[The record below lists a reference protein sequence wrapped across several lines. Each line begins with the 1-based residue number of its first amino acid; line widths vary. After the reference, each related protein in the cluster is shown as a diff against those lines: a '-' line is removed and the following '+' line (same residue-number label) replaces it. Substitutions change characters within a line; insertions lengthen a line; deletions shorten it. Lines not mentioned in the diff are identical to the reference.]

1 MSASTMPRIVD
12 PRVYRRQGPPIAG
25 YPLRPRPQCNSME
38 IRVRRATVAD
48 APLLAALQRRTALL
62 AYASIFPAEAPKPDL
77 DVMTLE
83 WQRRLSGLHS
93 PNACAFVA
101 QVGRGCQAGVIV
113 ACGDPVD
120 PDLGHITRFYVDPK
134 EWGQGVGRA
143 LYDKASRISIRLATR
158 RHRFGY
164 SSTMNEL
171 EVGMND
177 SAGPALG
184 SENPSSVLT
193 KSRTSVTSCF
203 SDPRCWIRG
212 WPRSPDRRQER
223 PSQ

>member
-1 MSASTMPRIVD
+1 
-12 PRVYRRQGPPIAG
+12 
-25 YPLRPRPQCNSME
+25 ME

-113 ACGDPVD
+113 ASGDPVD

-143 LYDKASRISIRLATR
+143 LYDKALSYLNQTGYTQASLWVLEHNERARSWYERLGWTCTGQR
-158 RHRFGY
+158 K
-164 SSTMNEL
+164 S
-171 EVGMND
+171 V
-177 SAGPALG
+177 LG
-184 SENPSSVLT
+184 SDEVADVRYILLL
-193 KSRTSVTSCF
+193 
-203 SDPRCWIRG
+203 
-212 WPRSPDRRQER
+212 
-223 PSQ
+223 